1 MGPRSSSWLRGSRRN
16 TIVVN
21 QEGGEREVGGEA
33 YGRGWSRMEGAER
46 GGEGGKAGVAGV
58 AEDLIQC

>member
-1 MGPRSSSWLRGSRRN
+1 M
-16 TIVVN
+16 N

-58 AEDLIQC
+58 AEDLIQCQVGDVHREGMGL